1 MRHHTW
7 LSLCLLSKQF
17 LLSSFDEKAVRAL
30 HFLRRHTSQALQF
43 RHVQDVLAKELI
55 IESWEHTLEESKE
68 MIDLGSEM
76 E

>member
-1 MRHHTW
+1 M
-7 LSLCLLSKQF
+7 LVLK
-17 LLSSFDEKAVRAL
+17 K
-30 HFLRRHTSQALQF
+30 F